1 MGSKNRPYSL
11 LVCDKLTS
19 VSPDESILEVPHYN
33 TRCKSSH
40 SSNALNL
47 LGKRG
52 PEYLPEDFS
61 FRGIGHICACLGK
74 TLCFS
79 PTYDNAADKSQEQH
93 PNPLASVVT
102 LEERNGRKI
111 SYYK

>member
-1 MGSKNRPYSL
+1 M
-11 LVCDKLTS
+11 CKLTS
-19 VSPDESILEVPHYN
+19 LSPDESILEVPHYN
-33 TRCKSSH
+33 ACCKSSR

-52 PEYLPEDFS
+52 PEYLPEDIS
-61 FRGIGHICACLGK
+61 FKGIGHICGCLGK
-74 TLCFS
+74 IPSFA
-79 PTYDNAADKSQEQH
+79 PTYDIAADKSQEQH

-111 SYYK
+111 SSYK

>member
-1 MGSKNRPYSL
+1 VGSKNRPYSL

>member
-1 MGSKNRPYSL
+1 MGHKNHPYSL

-19 VSPDESILEVPHYN
+19 VSPDDSVLEVPHYN
-33 TRCKSSH
+33 TCCKSSS

-47 LGKRG
+47 LYKRG

-61 FRGIGHICACLGK
+61 FKGIGHICSCMGK
-74 TLCFS
+74 TPCFA

-93 PNPLASVVT
+93 PNPLASDVT

-111 SYYK
+111 RYYK